1 MSAPPNN
8 RSFAMCTMAG
18 RDLLLR
24 RRPKEVKADTVAG
37 DSSQQSAFGWWTV
50 SLMVLLR
57 AICWRVNCLPCWAP
71 QRIDAAD
78 RIQHQVADVPTT
90 FKNRDMTLTTL
101 KFERRVSVQTV
112 RTRSY

>member
-1 MSAPPNN
+1 
-8 RSFAMCTMAG
+8 MCTMAG

-50 SLMVLLR
+50 NLMVLLR
-57 AICWRVNCLPCWAP
+57 AICWRINCLPCWAP

-78 RIQHQVADVPTT
+78 RIQHQLADVPTT
-90 FKNRDMTLTTL
+90 FKNRYMPPTTL
-101 KFERRVSVQTV
+101 KLKAGSPVQKV
-112 RTRSY
+112 RTMGYG